1 MRVDRSSFPS
11 ATPSRS
17 TRATFMVALLAL
29 LSLSAC
35 AVTHDDI
42 ETWTGTVR
50 GPGKILA
57 VLRADKYAD
66 DLRVHA
72 GLALVR
78 MERSD
83 VEGISELQSALR
95 DLPAETRG
103 RIVDGMAPGLLELMR
118 GEGQAPAAEDGPPP
132 PLQVRAK
139 DASFLV
145 LQYATPPVQ
154 QQLTDGVVGWFVVDF
169 NGRSLAGNFSAEQV
183 VRQLGAPAAT
193 RLVDAMSARIPQQ
206 ALTKIAELV
215 ASLGDAATKTR
226 AAERL
231 VAIEAE
237 MESQAFADWLGERIR
252 TQRAAQEAPPLPDA
266 QLQAAVALNREQFIT
281 QGALP
286 AMHHLADQAS
296 VSDRLLAMSRDASMS
311 EDRRVVALQAME
323 GHVRADQVASLLA
336 LAIDPQTATRVRDY
350 AFDRIADSRSREA
363 IPQLWPMATNPSS
376 EGTAWRQR
384 WRVGSLILT
393 LGGPAIVQEWFGRLP
408 TGPTVVYARE
418 ELHGYAD
425 RLAAMSPRP
434 DAIVAAQLASPD
446 WWDRAIALY
455 YYERNGT
462 EADLAR
468 VQALAGDATPTR
480 GEHWLQ
486 HDTIGHIATDVVTAI
501 RERMASGATA
511 AGGGAAG
518 GGAAGGGAAAG
529 GAAAPAPTTG
539 G

>member
-393 LGGPAIVQEWFGRLP
+393 LGGTAIVQEWFGRLP
-408 TGPTVVYARE
+408 TGPTVFYARE